1 MSKLSFLK
9 KIFGVNLTKKIR
21 PLGHGIKGV
30 LAAIRYGGPARKL
43 KIIGIT
49 GTKGKTTTT
58 MYTGRM
64 LNISGVKTGYIST
77 GSIYL
82 GEGGQELDTLQ
93 NQLLE
98 LEVLEKEINEIPN
111 EY

>member
-9 KIFGVNLTKKIR
+9 KILGNNLTKKIR

-30 LAAIRYGGPARKL
+30 LAAIKQDFPAKKL
-43 KIIGIT
+43 KLIGIT

-64 LNISGVKTGYIST
+64 LNLSGVKTGYIST

-82 GEGGQELDTLQ
+82 GEGGQELDELQ
-93 NQLLE
+93 SKLRELEKLE
-98 LEVLEKEINEIPN
+98 LEVKDL
-111 EY
+111 